1 MMASVDMSHAYKADR
16 IHEQDRTFLRFI
28 WEGKVYEYTYLP
40 IGISCAPRIFT
51 KIIKPVF
58 SFFLFF
64 FFLNQMGFQ
73 SSLYIDDSL
82 LVGDKRMNAFQ
93 M

>member
-58 SFFLFF
+58 SFFSLFF
-64 FFLNQMGFQ
+64 LKIKWGFRA
-73 SSLYIDDSL
+73 LCIL
-82 LVGDKRMNAFQ
+82 MILFWLVIKG
-93 M
+93 